1 MDTEKI
7 LKEAHSNGYD
17 LGRKERTKQI
27 LELEIP
33 ENKIIKVKGLDLH
46 CFRMSIRMFKKEIE
60 EKCV

>member
-27 LELEIP
+27 LELEMQKKDDLFT
-33 ENKIIKVKGLDLH
+33 NKK
-46 CFRMSIRMFKKEIE
+46 F
-60 EKCV
+60 

>member
-33 ENKIIKVKGLDLH
+33 EKAWKGLREFEVEVIFKFKKKKVK
-46 CFRMSIRMFKKEIE
+46 K
-60 EKCV
+60 KCV